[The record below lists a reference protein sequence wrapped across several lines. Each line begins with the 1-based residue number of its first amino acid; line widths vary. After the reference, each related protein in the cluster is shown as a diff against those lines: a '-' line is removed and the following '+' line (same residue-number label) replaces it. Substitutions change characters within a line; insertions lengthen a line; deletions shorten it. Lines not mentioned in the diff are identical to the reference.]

1 MFKKCKEK
9 TLQRAIIILETMK
22 TDSTLC
28 QQNLLKIQ
36 PLFSYYWTHW
46 VCKQIQF
53 QIASHFNLRGSKS
66 ENLSTWGA
74 GKAPRRHRFD
84 R

>member
-1 MFKKCKEK
+1 MFKGCKEK

-36 PLFSYYWTHW
+36 PFSHITEPIEF
-46 VCKQIQF
+46 V
-53 QIASHFNLRGSKS
+53 N
-66 ENLSTWGA
+66 
-74 GKAPRRHRFD
+74 RFSFK
-84 R
+84 